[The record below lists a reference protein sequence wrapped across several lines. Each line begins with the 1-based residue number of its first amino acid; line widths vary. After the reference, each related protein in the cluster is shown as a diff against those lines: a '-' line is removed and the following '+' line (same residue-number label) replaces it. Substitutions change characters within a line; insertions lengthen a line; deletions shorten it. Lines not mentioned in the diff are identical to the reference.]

1 MRQCYVAALA
11 VPGDLAT
18 LTGGYHYDR
27 RILEGLRALGRDVT
41 HIRLANA
48 FPQPSPADQSE
59 AGNSLAAVPANCPV
73 IIDGLA
79 MGAMAYDT
87 LAAVKAPIVA
97 LVHHPLAEEGG
108 LTSSLRARFFRSER
122 DNLALA
128 AHVIVTSPHTAEL
141 LRRRYA
147 VAPES
152 ITVAVPGIDRPAG
165 VAKPLDPPLIL
176 SVGTQIHRKG
186 HDVLLRALA
195 RLTERAW
202 RAIVVGSVRDR
213 SHGAMLA
220 KLVTELDLAD
230 RVHLAGEVTPDKLES
245 LYNEATVFALA
256 TRYEGYGMVF
266 DEAMIHGL
274 PVVSCATGA
283 VSSTVASGAGK
294 LVNPDDPSAFAAALG
309 EVLDDDEA
317 RCAMAVAATAAGSQL
332 PRWEDTARVVAGV
345 LDGVLA
351 NA

>member
-1 MRQCYVAALA
+1 MHHCRAAALA
-11 VPGDLAT
+11 VPGDLTT
-18 LTGGYHYDR
+18 LTGGYYYDR
-27 RILEGLRALGRDVT
+27 RLLEGLRALGRDIT
-41 HIRLANA
+41 HIRLADA
-48 FPQPSPADQSE
+48 FPQPSSADQSE
-59 AGNSLAAVPANCPV
+59 AANSLAAIPASCPI

-79 MGAMAYDT
+79 MGAMAHST
-87 LAAVKAPIVA
+87 LALVKAPIVA

-108 LTSSLRARFFRSER
+108 LTPALRAQFLRSER

-141 LRRRYA
+141 LRRRYG
-147 VAPES
+147 VASDS

-165 VAKPLDPPLIL
+165 VARPVDPPLIL

-195 RLTERAW
+195 RITERSW
-202 RAIVVGSVRDR
+202 RAIIVGSARDS

-220 KLVTELDLAD
+220 KLLTESGLAG
-230 RVHLAGEVTPDKLES
+230 RVQLAGEVTPDKLES

-256 TRYEGYGMVF
+256 TRYEGYGIVF

-283 VSSTVASGAGK
+283 VSSTVAAGAGR

-309 EVLDDDEA
+309 QVLDDDGA
-317 RCAMAVAATAAGSQL
+317 RCAMAAAAFAAGSQL

-345 LDGVLA
+345 LDGVVA